1 MKKIFS
7 FIIFTSLLFHV
18 FGKSND
24 TKTKFIKGNISDK
37 TNALKES
44 TGEDTAWLSEKAIIY
59 ALENK
64 EFLGNDRDLDA
75 LVVSAILTI
84 TPEYIS
90 SIDNLQKSD
99 LLLYFTKIFQTF
111 STSNTVQLSVLSK
124 VLLLKDSISTTNF
137 TKELNDFLLKSSPTS
152 TDLSLLKSIITT
164 LESIGNNQSFNILF
178 SKYINDDFSYVKPE
192 LESALIKLAP
202 LNEEEILHIINENDI
217 NKNNQLFT
225 KIIKKSKIS
234 NNFVCEIAENL
245 LNSSIIYI
253 DTSLSNKDD
262 LTALQIE
269 ALQVLSSNNWT
280 RASTSGVSYFTFAK
294 EEFKNSIITE
304 ENMIFIISALVN
316 ISPIESISPLV
327 AYLGELNSQK
337 EMGMDVSIPVT
348 EAVIKT
354 LGAIGNKSAFDSLL
368 AVTYLDYPESVLSA
382 AREALAGLKW

>member
-7 FIIFTSLLFHV
+7 FIIFTSLLFQV

-178 SKYINDDFSYVKPE
+178 S
-192 LESALIKLAP
+192 
-202 LNEEEILHIINENDI
+202 
-217 NKNNQLFT
+217 
-225 KIIKKSKIS
+225 
-234 NNFVCEIAENL
+234 
-245 LNSSIIYI
+245 
-253 DTSLSNKDD
+253 
-262 LTALQIE
+262 
-269 ALQVLSSNNWT
+269 
-280 RASTSGVSYFTFAK
+280 
-294 EEFKNSIITE
+294 
-304 ENMIFIISALVN
+304 
-316 ISPIESISPLV
+316 
-327 AYLGELNSQK
+327 
-337 EMGMDVSIPVT
+337 
-348 EAVIKT
+348 
-354 LGAIGNKSAFDSLL
+354 
-368 AVTYLDYPESVLSA
+368 
-382 AREALAGLKW
+382 